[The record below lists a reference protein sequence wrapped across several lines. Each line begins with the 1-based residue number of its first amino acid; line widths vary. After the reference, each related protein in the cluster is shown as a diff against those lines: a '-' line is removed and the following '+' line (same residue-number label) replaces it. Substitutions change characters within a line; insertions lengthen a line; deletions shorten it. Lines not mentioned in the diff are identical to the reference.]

1 MRGSGTSIVL
11 VHKRNQTTLK
21 SGEREMEQ
29 TLIKTMELSNVLKL
43 DFYDISRK
51 LAGDRWYVGMIARI
65 DIPLTDSLLT
75 NQQFSN
81 YSVEEI
87 RNALG
92 EAVRF
97 QQKRE
102 RHYIDERE
110 KDALLHGLMDSFIK
124 STLNYFSHPDFPTSM
139 FSKNFKHTLNN
150 RLGTKMTAVDKH
162 CSSVPVGEGRLLEKN
177 DKQVSA

>member
-1 MRGSGTSIVL
+1 
-11 VHKRNQTTLK
+11 
-21 SGEREMEQ
+21 MEQ
-29 TLIKTMELSNVLKL
+29 TLIKTMELSNGLKL

-75 NQQFSN
+75 NQQLSN
-81 YSVEEI
+81 YSVEEM

-110 KDALLHGLMDSFIK
+110 KDALLHDLMDSFIENT
-124 STLNYFSHPDFPTSM
+124 SGYFSHPDFPGKYVLKEFQAYLKRQTWYQTE
-139 FSKNFKHTLNN
+139 NI
-150 RLGTKMTAVDKH
+150 
-162 CSSVPVGEGRLLEKN
+162 
-177 DKQVSA
+177 

>member
-1 MRGSGTSIVL
+1 
-11 VHKRNQTTLK
+11 
-21 SGEREMEQ
+21 MEQ
-29 TLIKTMELSNVLKL
+29 TLIKTIELRNGLKL

-75 NQQFSN
+75 NQPLLN
-81 YSVEEI
+81 HSVEEI

-92 EAVRF
+92 KTVCF

-110 KDALLHGLMDSFIK
+110 KDAMLRDLMDSFIK
-124 STLNYFSHPDFPTSM
+124 STLDYFSQPDFP
-139 FSKNFKHTLNN
+139 
-150 RLGTKMTAVDKH
+150 
-162 CSSVPVGEGRLLEKN
+162 EKYVLKEFQVHR
-177 DKQVSA
+177 KQQAWRQHDHRR

>member
-1 MRGSGTSIVL
+1 MTPFQ
-11 VHKRNQTTLK
+11 KN
-21 SGEREMEQ
+21 GECEMEQ
-29 TLIKTMELSNVLKL
+29 SLIKTMELSNGLKL

-51 LAGDRWYVGMIARI
+51 LAGDRWYVGMIAQI

-75 NQQFSN
+75 NKQISN

-124 STLNYFSHPDFPTSM
+124 STLNYFSHPDFP
-139 FSKNFKHTLNN
+139 
-150 RLGTKMTAVDKH
+150 DKY
-162 CSSVPVGEGRLLEKN
+162 VLKEFQAYLKRQTWYQDDRRG
-177 DKQVSA
+177 